1 MPQFLRRP
9 LLWGVLAA
17 LVLAWTLLGFFAVP
31 RLVASLARDQ
41 VRTDY
46 GRELGIGEVRFN
58 PWLLALEVRG
68 LSLPDA
74 DGGPLLS
81 LDRLFLDLQADS
93 VWRRA
98 LSFREVAV
106 DGLVVHATIRP
117 GGDLNLADLA
127 NPALPPGEPPA
138 PAEPLPAV
146 HVADL
151 NVQGARILFADRD
164 RAEPY
169 TTELA
174 PLTFRVR
181 DLSTHI
187 AEGDRYE
194 LDVSAFGDARIRWRG
209 TFELEPLASAGELE
223 LAGIP
228 LPEVDLFLGDALPLQ
243 LAAGTASFRARYDLA
258 DAPDGLRFVADEGG
272 AEVRGLSLRERGGS
286 VDLVKIPAIDVT
298 GLRADLARSTIDVGS
313 VTAADGVVTA
323 WLEPDGS
330 LNLAALAGP
339 PAPAA
344 EPAPPEPASPLVAPG
359 AEPAAADGADW
370 TVRAPELAIRN
381 FTVTLED
388 RALQPAGL
396 VTLAPVDVAVTGF
409 TTAPDASVQVALS
422 TGINGKGTLQA
433 KAGTRLDTLAT
444 EATVELA
451 GLALEDLQPWVAR
464 AANLDVRQGLLDVT
478 GKVTY
483 EPADEGDAI
492 GFRGDVT
499 VAGLRA
505 IDTVLG
511 EDFVKWSKLRLR
523 GVEYDSLPAP
533 GRLRIREVAAASPY
547 VRLIIGPDGTTNLDS
562 VLAAPGTEP
571 AVDAGATPGSAAPA
585 PDTPAEPSL
594 AVQVGVVRIRD
605 GSTNFADLSIKPQ
618 FATGIQKLKGTVR
631 GLSSDPKARATVEL
645 DGQVDQFSPV
655 KIRGEVNPLAAETS
669 LDISMSFRNFEL
681 ASFTPYAG
689 RFAGYSIRQGKLNLD
704 LNYVVEGQQLRANH
718 DIVIDQLE
726 LGEKVDSPDAVSLPL
741 KLAVALLKDRNGVID
756 LELPVTGSLDDPQ
769 FRLAP
774 IIWKVFVNL
783 ITKAVTAPFAL
794 LGSLFGGGEDVN
806 LIAFAPGDATIGTD
820 GQSRVDA
827 LVKALTERPGL
838 ELTVPAVFNRE
849 ADGPALVDARL
860 ATLVVEAK
868 RRELAARKADP
879 ATAGFDAIAADRD
892 DYLKQLTAAWRESAG
907 PKAPLPPLPP
917 PTEGEATDPDDPEP
931 RIAVLEAALRARI
944 EVGDAEF
951 FDLAR
956 RRAVLVEERLL
967 TGTGI
972 APERVFLVAPTA
984 VETRDGAVVLE
995 LALR

>member
-9 LLWGVLAA
+9 LFWGVLAG
-17 LVLAWTLLGFFAVP
+17 LVLAWTLLGFLAVP

-41 VRTDY
+41 VRNDY

-68 LSLPDA
+68 IALPDA
-74 DGGPLLS
+74 DGGPLLT
-81 LDRLFLDLQADS
+81 LDRLFLDLQVDS

-98 LSFREVAV
+98 LSFRAVAV
-106 DGLVVHATIRP
+106 DGLVVHATLRP

-127 NPALPPGEPPA
+127 NPALPPGEPPP

-146 HVADL
+146 EVADL
-151 NVQGARILFADRD
+151 SVQGARIVFADRD
-164 RAEPY
+164 RADPY

-187 AEGDRYE
+187 TGGDQYE
-194 LDVSAFGDARIRWRG
+194 LDVTAFGDARIRWRG

-228 LPEVDLFLGDALPLQ
+228 LPEVDRFLGDALPLQ

-258 DAPDGLRFVADEGG
+258 DAPEGLRFVADEGG
-272 AEVRGLSLRERGGS
+272 AEVRGLALRERGGA
-286 VDLVKIPAIDVT
+286 VDLVKVPAIDIA
-298 GLRADLARSTIDVGS
+298 GLRADLARSTVDIGS
-313 VTAADGVVTA
+313 VNAADGVVTA

-330 LNLAALAGP
+330 VNLVALAGP
-339 PAPAA
+339 SAPAA
-344 EPAPPEPASPLVAPG
+344 DPAAPEPASAVADG
-359 AEPAAADGADW
+359 AAPPAADGDAW
-370 TVRAPELAIRN
+370 TVRAPALAVRN
-381 FTVTLED
+381 FTVTVED
-388 RALQPAGL
+388 RSLEPAAR
-396 VTLAPVDVAVTGF
+396 VTLAPVDVAVAGF
-409 TTAPDASVQVALS
+409 TTAPDAAVQVTLS

-433 KAGTRLDTLAT
+433 KADTRLDTLAT
-444 EATVELA
+444 EATLELA

-464 AANLDVRQGLLDVT
+464 AANLDVRQGRLDVT
-478 GKVTY
+478 GKLTY
-483 EPADEGDAI
+483 GPADAGDAV

-505 IDTVLG
+505 IDTLLG

-547 VRLIIGPDGTTNLDS
+547 VRLIIGPDGTTNLDT
-562 VLAAPGTEP
+562 VLAAPGAASAVP
-571 AVDAGATPGSAAPA
+571 AEASAGADAPA
-585 PDTPAEPSL
+585 PDKPAEPSL
-594 AVQVGVVRIRD
+594 AAQVDVVRIRD
-605 GSTNFADLSIKPQ
+605 GSTDFADLSIRPP

-704 LNYVVEGQQLRANH
+704 LNYVVEGQQLKADH
-718 DIVIDQLE
+718 HIVIDQLE
-726 LGEKVDSPDAVSLPL
+726 LGDKVDSPDAVSLPL

-756 LELPVTGSLDDPQ
+756 LELPVSGSLDDPQ

-794 LGSLFGGGEDVN
+794 LGSLFGGGDDVN
-806 LIAFAPGDATIGTD
+806 LIAFAPGEASLGGD
-820 GQSRVDA
+820 GQSRIDA

-838 ELTVPAVFNRE
+838 ELTVPAVFSRD
-849 ADGPALVDARL
+849 ADGPALVESRL
-860 ATLVVEAK
+860 AALVVDAK

-892 DYLKQLTAAWRESAG
+892 DYLKQLTAAWRETAG

-917 PTEGEATDPDDPEP
+917 APAGDVADPDDPEP

-944 EVGDAEF
+944 EVGDAEL

-984 VETRDGAVVLE
+984 VEAGDGAVVLE